1 MASQTINRVIILG
14 YLGKNPEA
22 KLTSTGQMVCTF
34 SVATSYDFKDKLDQK
49 QERTEWHTMV
59 AWGKIADYCAKY
71 LKKGQQVYV
80 EGRIQTRS
88 WDDKNATKRYV
99 TEIIVE
105 RIVAPSSHKND
116 ESALD
121 QYRLDNL
128 SVRDEETSD
137 DDLPF

>member
-34 SVATSYDFKDKLDQK
+34 SVATSYDFKDKTDQK

-71 LKKGQQVYV
+71 IKKGQQVYV

-105 RIVAPSSHKND
+105 RIIAPTLSKHD
-116 ESALD
+116 ERSQD
-121 QYRLDNL
+121 QAQMESFGPTELDNP
-128 SVRDEETSD
+128 E

>member
-34 SVATSYDFKDKLDQK
+34 SVATSYDFKDKADQK

-71 LKKGQQVYV
+71 IKKGQQVYV

-105 RIVAPSSHKND
+105 RIIAPFSQKND
-116 ESALD
+116 ERSQD
-121 QYRLDNL
+121 QAQMESFGPTELDNP
-128 SVRDEETSD
+128 D